1 MKIKIDSLAKESG
14 VKFGTSGARGL
25 VTKMTDL
32 ICYTYTRGFIQYLE
46 SINDLKKES
55 EEIAV
60 AGDLRDSTD
69 RIIGAVS
76 KAITDCGYRVRYC
89 GKVPTPTLFFYAVS
103 RKLASVMVTGSHIP
117 ADRNGIKYNKV
128 AGEVLKID
136 EQGIMKQEVEIDE
149 NLFDLDGKL
158 KSTPEIAPSYEKEVI
173 ELFQKRYTD
182 FFVQNFLQGKKIVVY
197 EHSAV
202 GRDMLEDL
210 LREFGAEVAVV
221 GRSDTFIPLD
231 TEAIDLDKL
240 EMFQRLA
247 KEHKCDALVSTDG
260 DSDRPLVCDENGE
273 FVRGDVLGIV
283 VADYLKAD
291 AVVTTASANSA
302 LEESKLFKHIS
313 RTKIGSPY
321 VVAEMIN
328 LTSKYSRVVG
338 YESNGGFLLAS
349 KITQNESMLEPLA
362 SRDSFLP
369 ILSILAKAFTAG
381 KSISDLIKELPA
393 RFTYSERIE
402 NMPTDKSLEFIS
414 NNFKTGDNHLD
425 KNNAERL
432 FGNISGKI
440 SRFEMIDGVR
450 IIFENS
456 EVVHIRPSGNAPE
469 LRVYTEAN
477 STARAKELCEKS
489 LEIVKREVL

>member
-25 VTKMTDL
+25 VAKMTDL
-32 ICYTYTRGFIQYLE
+32 VCYTYTRGFIQYLE
-46 SINDLKKES
+46 SINDLKKEG

-60 AGDLRDSTD
+60 AGDLRDSTG
-69 RIIGAVS
+69 RITGAVT
-76 KAITDCGYRVRYC
+76 KAVTDAGYKVRYC
-89 GKVPTPTLFFYAVS
+89 GCVPTPTLFFYAVS
-103 RKLASVMVTGSHIP
+103 NKLASVMVTGSHIP

-128 AGEVLKID
+128 AGEVLKTD
-136 EQGIMKQEVEIDE
+136 EKGMMEQEVEIDE
-149 NLFDLDGKL
+149 NFFDSDGKL
-158 KSTPEIAPSYEKEVI
+158 KSAPEIALSYEKEVI

-182 FFVQNFLQGKKIVVY
+182 FFDGNFLHGKKIVVY
-197 EHSAV
+197 QHSAV
-202 GRDMLEDL
+202 GRDMLTEL
-210 LREFGAEVAVV
+210 IKGFGAEVVVV
-221 GRSDTFIPLD
+221 GKSDLFVPMD
-231 TEAIDLDKL
+231 TEAIAPDKL
-240 EMFQRLA
+240 EMFRQFA

-283 VADYLKAD
+283 VADYLKAE

-321 VVAEMIN
+321 VVAEMMN
-328 LTSKYSRVVG
+328 LTSKFSRVVG

-349 KITQNESMLEPLA
+349 EISEGKSVLEALA

-369 ILSILAKAFTAG
+369 ILSILAKAFISG

-402 NMPTDKSLEFIS
+402 NVPTDKSLEFIS
-414 NNFKTGDNHLD
+414 NNFKTGDDAKD
-425 KNNAERL
+425 KSNAERL
-432 FGNISGKI
+432 FGDISGKVG
-440 SRFEMIDGVR
+440 RFEIIDGAR
-450 IIFENS
+450 IIFTDG
-456 EVVHIRPSGNAPE
+456 EVIHIRPSGNAPE
-469 LRVYTEAN
+469 LRVYTEA
-477 STARAKELCEKS
+477 SSAIRAEELCEKS
-489 LEIVKREVL
+489 LEIVRREIL